1 MEQMIDI
8 TLMLLVFGIVIIGA
22 SIIVTDWVKKSRMR
36 KTFNNLKVDD
46 IYESQDTVDC
56 PYDEY
61 KKFVRIV
68 DKKVSE
74 NGKKKYVRYEYLK
87 SPLTD
92 NVLEWEI
99 FIRLYTLHEKK
110 RLNNGTGRNHNR
122 NI

>member
-36 KTFNNLKVDD
+36 KMFDNLKVDD
-46 IYESQDTVDC
+46 IYEYQDTVDC

-99 FIRLYTLHEKK
+99 FIHLYTLHEKK
-110 RLNNGTGRNHNR
+110 VE
-122 NI
+122 